1 MENLFLRT
9 VTSECPSVDPD
20 AHTYRTNITAV
31 PHDTKGDGNACHP
44 VSYSYDTTDTK
55 AHCGDPRYNVGTKSY
70 VVFRWLWLFTLR
82 QRTTQVHIHSTE
94 RLF

>member
-1 MENLFLRT
+1 MDNLFLRT

-20 AHTYRTNITAV
+20 AHAYRTNITAV

-55 AHCGDPRYNVGTKSY
+55 AHCEILDTMSGQKA
-70 VVFRWLWLFTLR
+70 TLCLDGFGCPHSDKELHKH
-82 QRTTQVHIHSTE
+82 TQY
-94 RLF
+94 